1 VIIGLDTLS
10 WLIVLGNAS
19 SALLTGPLLIVL
31 LGQDRAPRYQQ
42 FGWVLLLAAQG
53 LLILLGVK
61 AALAGFAWGPPV
73 MIAVAVL
80 NWTLWVRYRRQRR
93 APVDPASEHA
103 LSEIE
108 QEFQDALDRQLGQ
121 RAESPSRSDAP
132 SWKEAPAITNL
143 LRRIAPDVMR
153 DGRVAMVPAV
163 PGLHSVGSAQI
174 GRLANMSAAVELAED
189 AIAALNHHDRPA
201 AQELRERLEAAKR

>member
-1 VIIGLDTLS
+1 MIVGLDTLS

-31 LGQDRAPRYQQ
+31 LGQERAPRYQQ

-53 LLILLGVK
+53 LLILLGIE
-61 AALAGFAWGPPV
+61 AALAGFAWGPLI
-73 MIAVAVL
+73 MIAVAAL

-93 APVDPASEHA
+93 TARPVSKHN
-103 LSEIE
+103 LSEVE
-108 QEFQDALDRQLGQ
+108 AV
-121 RAESPSRSDAP
+121 
-132 SWKEAPAITNL
+132 SWREAPAITDL
-143 LRRIAPDVMR
+143 LRRIAPDVSGPR
-153 DGRVAMVPAV
+153 
-163 PGLHSVGSAQI
+163 SVGSATI
-174 GRLANMSAAVELAED
+174 GRLGGMSAAVELAED